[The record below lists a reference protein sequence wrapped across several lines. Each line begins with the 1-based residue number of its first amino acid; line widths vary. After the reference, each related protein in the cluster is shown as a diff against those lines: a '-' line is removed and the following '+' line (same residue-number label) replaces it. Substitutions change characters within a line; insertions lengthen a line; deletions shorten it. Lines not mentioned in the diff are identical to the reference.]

1 MTESD
6 TPRVLFVDD
15 EHEAA
20 DMYAAQVAGE
30 YDVEIAYDGQTA
42 LEVVDDSFDVVF
54 LDRDMPGLTGDS
66 VLDAIRDRGLDVQ
79 VVMLTGIEPDEDI
92 VDMGYD
98 EYVLK
103 PVVKEDLTG
112 AVERLIADHGE
123 DVNGEILDA
132 LGDPKTRRCCS
143 VLVREPLSAKEL
155 AEATGFSLT
164 TVYRR
169 LNALQQ
175 ADIIEARDTVDPD
188 GDHYKRFSVVSTR
201 IRIDI
206 DDAVSVDVERRGSSG
221 A

>member
-1 MTESD
+1 
-6 TPRVLFVDD
+6 
-15 EHEAA
+15 
-20 DMYAAQVAGE
+20 MYAVQVAEE
-30 YDVEIAYDGQTA
+30 YDVEIAYDGEEA

-54 LDRDMPGLTGDS
+54 LDRDMPGLSGGS
-66 VLDAIRDRGLDVQ
+66 VLDAIRNRGYDCG

-98 EYVLK
+98 EYILK

-112 AVERLIADHGE
+112 AVERLTADHGQDLNG
-123 DVNGEILDA
+123 DVLDA
-132 LGDPKTRRCCS
+132 LGDPKTRRCCA
-143 VLVREPLSAKEL
+143 VLVREPLSAKDL
-155 AEATGFSLT
+155 ADRTGYSLT

-175 ADIIEARDTVDPD
+175 ADIIEAKDTVDPD
-188 GDHYKRFSVVSTR
+188 GDHFKRFRVVSTQ

-206 DDAVSVDVERRGSSG
+206 DDAVSVDVERRGSTG